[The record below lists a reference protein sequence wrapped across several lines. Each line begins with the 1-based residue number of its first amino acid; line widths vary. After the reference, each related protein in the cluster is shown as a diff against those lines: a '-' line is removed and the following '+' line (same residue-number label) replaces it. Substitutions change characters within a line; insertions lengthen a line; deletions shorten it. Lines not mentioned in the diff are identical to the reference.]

1 MKLFNHFSMS
11 HNLECTFHFL
21 LLSSLTRPLVSKD
34 IILYDSIH
42 MTFSKGKAIETVDRS
57 VTAKEGRGC
66 DYKGTQR
73 AVGDDELF
81 CFLRVV
87 VVT

>member
-1 MKLFNHFSMS
+1 
-11 HNLECTFHFL
+11 
-21 LLSSLTRPLVSKD
+21 
-34 IILYDSIH
+34 
-42 MTFSKGKAIETVDRS
+42 MTFSKGKAVVTVDRW

-81 CFLRVV
+81 CFLRIVV
-87 VVT
+87 ILHKSIHVLKFIELYTKKTSILLHDHVKNKTLKT